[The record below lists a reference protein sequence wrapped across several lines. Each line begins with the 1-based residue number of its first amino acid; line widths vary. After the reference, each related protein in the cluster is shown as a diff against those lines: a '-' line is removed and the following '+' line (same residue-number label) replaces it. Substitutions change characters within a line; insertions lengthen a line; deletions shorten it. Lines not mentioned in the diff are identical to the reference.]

1 VRPGSGSR
9 RPAIGRRTPQCQ
21 NRQVMANNPR
31 VLSGIQPTSA
41 SYHLGNYLG
50 ALKQWAAMQDT
61 YEVFYF
67 LADLHALTLEP
78 PDPQDLTDRSRSAVA
93 QLVAAGVD
101 PERSAI
107 FAQSQIVGHTELS
120 WVLECL
126 TGYGEASRMTQFKD
140 KAARGG
146 ADRVSVGL
154 FTYPALMA
162 ADILIY
168 QANYV
173 PVGEDQRQHIELTRN
188 LAQRFN
194 ARYGE
199 TFVVPEPF
207 ITKQAARILDLQD
220 PSAKMSKSL
229 PDAGTL
235 NLTDAPDVLVR
246 KIKRAVT
253 DADSEIRYDPEH
265 KPGVSNLLSIL
276 SAVSDEP
283 IDTLERDLAGKG
295 YGALKTATADAVVAF
310 TEPFGKRMAEV
321 LADPAEIDRI
331 LSRGAEQAQPIAS
344 ATVSTVFD
352 RVGFLPPAGR

>member
-1 VRPGSGSR
+1 
-9 RPAIGRRTPQCQ
+9 
-21 NRQVMANNPR
+21 MANSSR

-78 PDPQDLTDRSRSAVA
+78 PDPQVLTDRSRSAVA

-101 PERSAI
+101 PQRSAI
-107 FAQSQIVGHTELS
+107 FAQSQIIGHTELS

-140 KAARGG
+140 KSARGG

-154 FTYPALMA
+154 FTYPVLQA

-168 QANYV
+168 QADYV

-194 ARYGE
+194 ARYGD
-199 TFVVPEPF
+199 TFVVPESY
-207 ITKQAARILDLQD
+207 ITKEAARILDLQD
-220 PSAKMSKSL
+220 PTAKMSKSL

-235 NLTDAPDVLVR
+235 NLLDEPAVLAR

-253 DADSEIRYDPEH
+253 DGESEIRYDPQA
-265 KPGVSNLLSIL
+265 KPGVSNLLAIL
-276 SAVSDEP
+276 SAVADTP
-283 IDTLERDLAGKG
+283 IPTLERDFAGQG
-295 YGALKTATADAVVAF
+295 YGALKNATADAVAAF
-310 TEPFGKRMAEV
+310 AEPFQKRMAEV
-321 LADPAEIDRI
+321 LGDPAEIDRI
-331 LSRGAEQAQPIAS
+331 LARGAEQAQPIAS

-352 RVGFLPPAGR
+352 RVGFLPAGGR

>member
-1 VRPGSGSR
+1 MAQSQ
-9 RPAIGRRTPQCQ
+9 AD
-21 NRQVMANNPR
+21 RQR

-50 ALKQWAAMQDT
+50 ALKQWAAMQET

-67 LADLHALTLEP
+67 LADLHALTAEP
-78 PDPQDLTDRSRSAVA
+78 PPPELLTERSRQAAA
-93 QLVAAGVD
+93 QLIAAGVD

-107 FAQSQIVGHTELS
+107 FLQSHVYGHTQLS

-140 KAARGG
+140 KAARGT

-154 FTYPALMA
+154 FTYPILQA

-168 QANYV
+168 QAHYV
-173 PVGEDQRQHIELTRN
+173 PVGEDQRQHVELTRD

-194 ARYGE
+194 SRYGE
-199 TFVVPEPF
+199 TFVVPDAYIP
-207 ITKQAARILDLQD
+207 TSSAKILDLQD
-220 PSAKMSKSL
+220 PTSKMSKSL

-235 NLTDAPDVLVR
+235 NLRDAPSVLTK

-253 DADSEIRYDPEH
+253 DDEAEIRYDPAT

-276 SAVSDEP
+276 SAVTDTP
-283 IDTLERDLAGKG
+283 IPTLEQQMSGQG
-295 YGALKTATADAVVAF
+295 YGALKVAVADAVVAF
-310 TEPFGKRMAEV
+310 AEPFAKRMDEV
-321 LADPAEIDRI
+321 MADPAELDRI
-331 LSRGAEQAQPIAS
+331 LARGAEQAAPIA
-344 ATVSTVFD
+344 AETVRTVYE
-352 RVGFLPPAGR
+352 RVGFVPPLTR